1 MATAIFFG
9 GRRINI
15 PGAYSEIDATAL
27 AGLSPG
33 AVGIVALIG
42 EAEGGEPLTVD
53 SEVAD
58 HTRSETVLQTYRG
71 GDLRTAGQFAFAP
84 SNDEAIPG
92 GAQRLVAVKVN
103 PATQSTLTLSDS
115 LAADAV
121 DLTSEDY
128 GLFTAQINVLVE
140 AGTNQGQMITLVFED
155 TTEIFDDVGGDAVFD
170 VLFTPGAD
178 GYDSITA
185 LVASGSFIASAAK
198 SEAPLDSEFTDT
210 TPAGFSSAVDV
221 VSAAAGDT
229 TQTVTI
235 YGLDATAAPVRETV
249 TLNGTTNVQTTRT
262 DWTKIVGVVITGT
275 TAGIVTLSDFPVA
288 NTIATLAAGANPTAG
303 VVQVTNG
310 AAEGVV
316 TGAAGAANEAGTD
329 FVVWGLDASG
339 SPVGERFDMDAAFTT
354 PVVGTQVFSE
364 IQLLLVGDG
373 AGATGTFDISL
384 DAANVDTS
392 IYTSVQKVVDRL
404 NAKSGFTATALVS
417 NPTTF
422 LMSQMDFDTTP
433 ANLLT
438 PAAEFFADLNAF
450 IEAINDGSDLITAV
464 RATGASLPPATFIT
478 PLFLTGGVEGATTI
492 SEWQQAFT
500 LLKQRRVNIIVP
512 LTRDPAVHSLLI
524 THLRERAGQLRSEAN
539 GYVGIGTTG
548 GAGETK
554 NNIKSQ
560 IQVLGTRHVSALSE
574 EMRRFDPDTGVNTWY
589 PPHFYAAVAAGMQA
603 GSPVAE
609 PLTHKRPLVTDVRR
623 DASWNPID
631 DGEELIE
638 AGLMFSELKD
648 GEGIRF
654 VRSITTHLADDN
666 VVFVEMSANESAN
679 TAVFEFRTALEA
691 RIGGRGLV
699 GTVAAIKGLAND
711 VLGRLLDDDIIFAY
725 RSLEVEQVGDV
736 FPVSVE
742 IAPILP
748 INFIPITVH
757 LVAARAAA

>member
-1 MATAIFFG
+1 MASAIFFG

-15 PGAYSEIDATAL
+15 PGAYTEIDATAL

-42 EAEGGEPLTVD
+42 EAEGGEPLTVN
-53 SEVAD
+53 SEESD
-58 HTRSETVLQTYRG
+58 HTRSETVLQRYRG
-71 GDLRTAGQFAFAP
+71 GDLRTAGQFVFAP

-103 PATQSTLTLSDS
+103 PATQSTLTLVDS
-115 LAADAV
+115 LAANAV

-128 GLFTAQINVLVE
+128 GLFTAQINILVE
-140 AGTNQGQMITLVFED
+140 AGTTQGQRITIVFED
-155 TTEIFDDVGGDAVFD
+155 TTEVFDDVGGDAVFD

-178 GYDSITA
+178 GYDTA
-185 LVASGSFIASAAK
+185 TGLVASGSFIAAVTKA
-198 SEAPLDSEFTDT
+198 EAGLTAELTT
-210 TPAGFSSAVDV
+210 ATPAGLPDQMEAVSS
-221 VSAAAGDT
+221 AAGDT
-229 TQTVTI
+229 TQTLTI
-235 YGLDATAAPVRETV
+235 YGIAGGVAVQETI
-249 TLNGTTNVQTTRT
+249 TLNGTTAVPTTT
-262 DWTKIVGVVITGT
+262 ANWTKILGAVLSAAAVGTVTVRVEGGGA
-275 TAGIVTLSDFPVA
+275 TAL
-288 NTIATLAAGANPTAG
+288 TLAPAVLTRG

-310 AAEGVV
+310 SAEGVV
-316 TGAAGAANEAGTD
+316 TTSIDVDTAIDVAL
-329 FVVWGLDASG
+329 FGLDASG
-339 SPVGERFDMDAAFTT
+339 VAVGEEFDMTTGNTT

-364 IQLLLVGDG
+364 VQVIALGEA
-373 AGATGTFDISL
+373 AGARTITISL
-384 DAANVDTS
+384 NAANVDTS
-392 IYTSVQKVVDRL
+392 IYTTVQKVVDRL
-404 NAKSGFTATALVS
+404 NTKLGFTATALVS

-422 LMSQMDFDTTP
+422 LMTQMDFDTTP
-433 ANLLT
+433 GNLLT

-450 IEAINDGSDLITAV
+450 IVAINNGSDLITAA
-464 RATGASLPPATFIT
+464 RATGASLPPNTFAT
-478 PLFLTGGVEGATTI
+478 PLFLVGGVEGTTTI
-492 SEWQQAFT
+492 TQWQEAFT

-512 LTRDPAVHSLLI
+512 LTRDPAVHSLLV

-539 GYVGIGTTG
+539 GYVGIGTVA

-554 NNIKSQ
+554 TNIKSQ

-574 EMRRFDPDTGVNTWY
+574 EPRRFDPDTGENTFY
-589 PPHFYAAVAAGMQA
+589 PPHFYAAIAAGMQA
-603 GSPVAE
+603 GSPVGE

-623 DASWNPID
+623 DSSWNPID
-631 DGEELIE
+631 DAEELID
-638 AGLMFSELKD
+638 AGLMFSELQD
-648 GEGIRF
+648 GVGIRF
-654 VRSITTHLADDN
+654 VRSVTTYLADDN

-679 TAVFEFRTALEA
+679 TAVFELRTALEA

-711 VLGRLLDDDIIFAY
+711 VLSRLLDDDIIFAY
-725 RSLEVEQVGDV
+725 RALEVEQVGDV